1 MRGGDLILMARRR
14 AGLTQ
19 RELAERIE
27 CRQATIARWERG
39 DRQASYEDVQCVVEA
54 CGLQLDAH
62 LAREDRSWWP
72 QIAVQLDYEPMER
85 VRRLTPPGAFDA
97 VPVLEALADTAVSA
111 IVLGEVAGALHGWPL
126 VLGTG
131 TVEVCATAEDALSVA
146 LDRLGAGG
154 AGRAAGGA
162 YELTRGGRL
171 IVTVLPPGTAGFGD
185 LARDAST
192 IEIGG
197 GGVRV
202 AGLRDLLRIAD
213 ASPEPS
219 ARRHALA
226 YQAVLDVQ
234 RARREMRPAE
244 KVSDEERI
252 RAWLGRQTPVA

>member
-1 MRGGDLILMARRR
+1 MKGGDLILMARRR

-39 DRQASYEDVQCVVEA
+39 DRQASYEDLQCVAEV

-72 QIAVQLDYEPMER
+72 QIAVQLDCEPLQR

-111 IVLGEVAGALHGWPL
+111 ILLGEVAGALCGWPL

-131 TVEVCATAEDALSVA
+131 TVEVCASAADALSVA

-154 AGRAAGGA
+154 AGKVGGA
-162 YELTRGGRL
+162 YELPSGGRL
-171 IVTVLPPGTAGFGD
+171 LVTVLPPGTAGFGD
-185 LARDAST
+185 LARDAGMV
-192 IEIGG
+192 EIDGG
-197 GGVRV
+197 GLRV
-202 AGLRDLLRIAD
+202 AALRDLLRIAD
-213 ASPEPS
+213 ASPDPD
-219 ARRHALA
+219 AGRQALA

-234 RARREMRPAE
+234 HARLRASAAADL
-244 KVSDEERI
+244 SDEERI
-252 RAWLGRQTPVA
+252 RAWLSRQTPVA